1 MTKPNHPKRRPSG
14 QTARRTPLVVM
25 ADGLLVVLLL
35 GALARFCLSTYLQP
49 FYLSPAVSYMP
60 TGALMPI
67 PLLPALGVCLLAG
80 AVSMA
85 VWSLSRYRWLAV
97 LVLLLVG
104 GGLIYHYRILLAWG
118 AMALWETLSVLFT
131 ENTGFPG
138 YFILEPALSPTL
150 KQPAVQAFLAGL
162 AALYAL
168 PLGWAVTR
176 LRSFWLTFALTL
188 PWLMPAFLAEVAM
201 DWPALMVVCACW
213 AAMLLSGLSARANPS
228 GGARVILLALP
239 ACMAV
244 IAGVY
249 LIFPRDGYVQ
259 PVWAVN
265 TRDELLAL
273 DWFSSGDGPGAAA
286 PSTPPSM
293 EGGSGISDSEGE
305 VDLSAAGPR
314 RYTGQT
320 VLLAESSYSGPV
332 YLKGSAYALYANNT
346 WGILDAEVLDSLGG
360 ISSLLSYWA
369 FAPSAETRE
378 MTITRSATAS
388 TLLYFPYQPV
398 AQSISTQDA
407 ITYRDSTL
415 LAFQQLQQYT
425 LSFLPLDEEPVP
437 RNDLSFQVQ
446 TSPQYRAFVYE
457 HYLDVPQDT
466 ADFLRQWYR
475 DAQWELADSG
485 IQPAGTATGYYAGAL
500 NIAAR
505 IAQLLA
511 LNTQYDLNTPATPE
525 EEDFVTYFLET
536 SRRGYCVHYASAAAL
551 LLRLE
556 GIPARYV
563 SGYAA
568 TIPESGAAQI
578 LDSNAHAWVEIYLD
592 GYGWYPVEVT
602 PSAPVEENPE
612 PEATPSATPA
622 PSPSPSSRPQ
632 SSQAPGATD
641 APAEGPEVQDT
652 GLSLQ
657 WLLWLI
663 PVLAVLSL
671 PFLLYRLRR
680 NKWDRLWTR
689 PDRNAAVLAAY
700 GWFQQLERWGGKP
713 SPRTLELVGKAR
725 FSQHTLTPQERD
737 EVLGDLRGEVVRVEK
752 ALPAWKRP
760 LLRALFYPDWPGP
773 GSPSSP

>member
-1 MTKPNHPKRRPSG
+1 MTRPNHPKRRSPR
-14 QTARRTPLVVM
+14 QPARRTPLVVI
-25 ADGLLVVLLL
+25 ADGLLVILLL

-49 FYLSPAVSYMP
+49 FYLSPAVSYLP

-67 PLLPALGVCLLAG
+67 SLLPALGVCLLAG

-85 VWSLSRYRWLAV
+85 VWSLPRYRWLAV
-97 LVLLLVG
+97 LILLLVG

-138 YFILEPALSPTL
+138 YFILEPALSPAL
-150 KQPAVQAFLAGL
+150 KQPAIQAFLAGL
-162 AALYAL
+162 VALYAL

-201 DWPALMVVCACW
+201 GWPALMMVCACW
-213 AAMLLSGLSARANPS
+213 GAMLLSSLSVRANPA

-239 ACMAV
+239 ACLAV
-244 IAGVY
+244 VAGVY
-249 LIFPRDGYVQ
+249 LIFPREGYVQ
-259 PVWAVN
+259 PAWAVN
-265 TRDELLAL
+265 TRNELLAL
-273 DWFSSGDGPGAAA
+273 DWFSSGDGPGAAD
-286 PSTPPSM
+286 PSAPPSM
-293 EGGSGISDSEGE
+293 GGSSGVSAPEEE

-346 WGILDAEVLDSLGG
+346 WEPLDAEAPDSLGG

-369 FAPSAETRE
+369 FAPSEETQE
-378 MTITRSATAS
+378 MTITRSAAAS
-388 TLLYFPYQPV
+388 TLLYSPYQPV
-398 AQSISTQDA
+398 SQSISTQDT

-415 LAFQQLQQYT
+415 LASQPLQQYT
-425 LSFLPLDEEPVP
+425 LSFLPLDQDPVP

-457 HYLDVPQDT
+457 NYLDVPQDT
-466 ADFLRQWYR
+466 AYFLGQWYR

-485 IQPAGTATGYYAGAL
+485 IQPAGASTGYYAGAL
-500 NIAAR
+500 NTAAQ

-511 LNTQYDLNTPATPE
+511 LHTQYDLNTPAPPE
-525 EEDFVTYFLET
+525 GEDFVVYFLEET
-536 SRRGYCVHYASAAAL
+536 RRGYCVHYATTAAL

-568 TIPESGAAQI
+568 TIPESGAAQV

-602 PSAPVEENPE
+602 PSAPTEEDPE

-622 PSPSPSSRPQ
+622 PSLSPSSRPQ
-632 SSQAPGATD
+632 SSQPPDTTS
-641 APAEGPEVQDT
+641 PPIENPEVSGT
-652 GLSLQ
+652 GRYLP
-657 WLLWLI
+657 WLLWLV
-663 PVLAVLSL
+663 PVLAALSL
-671 PFLLYRLRR
+671 PFLLFRFRR
-680 NKWDRLWTR
+680 GRWDRLWTN

-700 GWFQQLERWGGKP
+700 GWFQRLERWGGKP
-713 SPRTLELVGKAR
+713 SSRTMELVGKAR
-725 FSQHTLTPQERD
+725 FSQHTLTPQERN
-737 EVLGDLRGEVVRVEK
+737 EVLDDLRGEVVRIEK

-760 LLRALFYPDWPGP
+760 LLRALFYPDRAGP
-773 GSPSSP
+773 GSPASP